1 MCNGCHD
8 PGMHVTLSTKNQPQ
22 ETHCALSVFGVC
34 VCVQADECPFWVS
47 GSGGTKIQVDVR
59 ALL

>member
-8 PGMHVTLSTKNQPQ
+8 PGMHVTLSTNNQPQ

-34 VCVQADECPFWVS
+34 VCVYKLMSVLWVS

-59 ALL
+59 ALP